1 MSPMPTTQ
9 QRTNA
14 DALTTIVPAVTERR
28 TRHRLRELCDEVIA
42 SYRAAKGYQL
52 FSDRDRADA
61 FAFIGQLAPAR
72 ARRTR

>member
-9 QRTNA
+9 RTNA
-14 DALTTIVPAVTERR
+14 DAPTTIVPAVSERR

-42 SYRAAKGYQL
+42 SFRAAKGHQL

-61 FAFIGQLAPAR
+61 YAMMGQLAPVR
-72 ARRTR
+72 ARRSR

>member
-1 MSPMPTTQ
+1 MPTTPQ
-9 QRTNA
+9 KHADTNA
-14 DALTTIVPAVTERR
+14 TNATTERR

-61 FAFIGQLAPAR
+61 FALMPQLVPVK
-72 ARRTR
+72 ARRR